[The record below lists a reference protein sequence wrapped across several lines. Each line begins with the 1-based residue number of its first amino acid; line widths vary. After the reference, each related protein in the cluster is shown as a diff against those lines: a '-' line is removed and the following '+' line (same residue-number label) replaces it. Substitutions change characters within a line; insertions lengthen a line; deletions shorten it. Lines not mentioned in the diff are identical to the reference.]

1 MYNRFIN
8 WSHNRLNKKSVRFI
22 AAGLTTAL
30 VATSIVIPTVA
41 ASGVSE
47 ISNASISALVE
58 DYITESAAADPVAE
72 LVGTTNVSVQ
82 TATAPKSA
90 AAKVYDSAN
99 AEKTVGKNE
108 TTALANANPQEAG
121 SNNTTEDNAGGDY
134 VADSNQA
141 TAKYPQFKD
150 RVIVT
155 VDSGVLNIRE
165 SASPDA
171 EIVGTIAR
179 AGIAL
184 VEEKGSSWTKIG
196 SGNCEG
202 YVSNDYIAFG
212 DDAGSW
218 AESNGIPK
226 YIKVQNNGLRVRK
239 EASLDGEVL
248 DAVYE
253 NETYSVL
260 GQTDG
265 WVKIEMYDGTVG
277 YVSEEYVEVRF
288 ETPRAKTVE
297 EIEEMRR
304 AEEEDARREK
314 ARKEAAEKAKQDS
327 DKESSNKESSNKE
340 SSKKES
346 SNSGSSSKSESSS
359 SSSSEGSSSAAERSA
374 ERIERT
380 EEIKKENESSMEEE
394 EYVPSTTH
402 AELRAEM
409 VAYAKQFLGNPYVY
423 GGTSLTNGTD
433 CSGFTMRIYEHFGYS
448 IPRAGG
454 QRTFGKLITVAE
466 AQPGDLVFYEGHVT
480 MYIGDG
486 KVIHASSER
495 TGIIISSLS
504 YSGTPLFARN
514 IIDAY

>member
-1 MYNRFIN
+1 MYKR
-8 WSHNRLNKKSVRFI
+8 SKKTVKI
-22 AAGLTTAL
+22 LAAGLTTAL
-30 VATSIVIPTVA
+30 IATSIVVPVVA
-41 ASGVSE
+41 
-47 ISNASISALVE
+47 SNGIESISISAMVE
-58 DYITESAAADPVAE
+58 DYITESDAADPVAE
-72 LVGTTNVSVQ
+72 LVGTTQ
-82 TATAPKSA
+82 TDTTAAPVSA
-90 AAKVYDSAN
+90 ADKVLQN
-99 AEKTVGKNE
+99 AEVGKKDTVALADASPEGVVAAEAAVKSGEAEAKLDAAEAPDNE
-108 TTALANANPQEAG
+108 TE
-121 SNNTTEDNAGGDY
+121 
-134 VADSNQA
+134 
-141 TAKYPQFKD
+141 KYPQFKD

-165 SASPDA
+165 SGSPDA

-212 DDAGSW
+212 DDAGTW
-218 AESNGIPK
+218 AEAHDIPK
-226 YIKVQNNGLRVRK
+226 YIKVQNDGLRVRR
-239 EASLDGEVL
+239 EASLDGDVL

-260 GQTDG
+260 DQTDG

-277 YVSEEYVEVRF
+277 YVSEDFVEVRF

-314 ARKEAAEKAKQDS
+314 ARKEAAEKAKKEAES
-327 DKESSNKESSNKE
+327 D
-340 SSKKES
+340 
-346 SNSGSSSKSESSS
+346 SSSKSESSS
-359 SSSSEGSSSAAERSA
+359 SKSESSSSKSESSSSKSESSSGSSESSSSSAAERSA

-394 EYVPSTTH
+394 ESYTPSTTH

>member
-1 MYNRFIN
+1 MYKR
-8 WSHNRLNKKSVRFI
+8 SKKI
-22 AAGLTTAL
+22 LATGLTTAL
-30 VATSIVIPTVA
+30 LLTSTVIPVA
-41 ASGVSE
+41 ASGDFSG
-47 ISNASISALVE
+47 ISISAKVE
-58 DYITESAAADPVAE
+58 EYIAESTSQDPVTE
-72 LVGTTNVSVQ
+72 LVGETTPVAPE
-82 TATAPKSA
+82 ATSTEALNATKQAEEAPADAEPKTEAVAEEAPKEEVKEE
-90 AAKVYDSAN
+90 AKV
-99 AEKTVGKNE
+99 
-108 TTALANANPQEAG
+108 
-121 SNNTTEDNAGGDY
+121 
-134 VADSNQA
+134 
-141 TAKYPQFKD
+141 KYPQFKD

-171 EIVGTIAR
+171 EIVGTIDR

-184 VEEKGSSWTKIG
+184 VEEKGDGWTKIG

-202 YVSNDYIAFG
+202 YVKNEYIAFG
-212 DDAGSW
+212 DQAGEW
-218 AESNGIPK
+218 AEENGIPK
-226 YIKVQNNGLRVRK
+226 YIKVQGAGLRVRK
-239 EASLDGEVL
+239 EASTDSDIL

-260 GQTDG
+260 SQKDD
-265 WVKIEMYDGTVG
+265 WVEIEMYDGTVG
-277 YVSEEYVEVRF
+277 FVNDDYVEVRF

-314 ARKEAAEKAKQDS
+314 ERLEAEAKAKAEAEAEEAARQAAAS
-327 DKESSNKESSNKE
+327 DDDDDDD
-340 SSKKES
+340 
-346 SNSGSSSKSESSS
+346 SSSDSNSSS
-359 SSSSEGSSSAAERSA
+359 SSSSSSSAAERSA
-374 ERIERT
+374 ERLERT
-380 EEIKKENESSMEEE
+380 EEMKKENEKAIEASANAEE
-394 EYVPSTTH
+394 STVVASTNS
-402 AELRAEM
+402 ELRANM
-409 VAYAKQFLGNPYVY
+409 IAYAKQFLGNPYVY

-433 CSGFTMRIYEHFGYS
+433 CSGFTMRIYEHFGYK

-454 QRTFGKLITVAE
+454 QRTFGKLISVAE
-466 AQPGDLVFYEGHVT
+466 AQPGDLVFYDGHVT

>member
-1 MYNRFIN
+1 MYNRFN
-8 WSHNRLNKKSVRFI
+8 KTAFKNLKNKKSVKAI
-22 AAGLTTAL
+22 AAGLATAVL
-30 VATSIVIPTVA
+30 ATSIVIPAVA
-41 ASGVSE
+41 ADSFDDL
-47 ISNASISALVE
+47 SISAMVE
-58 DYITESAAADPVAE
+58 DYITESEAPDPVAE
-72 LVGTTNVSVQ
+72 LVGTTASTQ
-82 TATAPKSA
+82 SASAAPASAADKVYQSA
-90 AAKVYDSAN
+90 AADKDKKNITTLSDSKPEAD
-99 AEKTVGKNE
+99 ASGASADEADAGTKEATGTKNE
-108 TTALANANPQEAG
+108 KETSEP
-121 SNNTTEDNAGGDY
+121 
-134 VADSNQA
+134 VIR
-141 TAKYPQFKD
+141 YPQFKD

-165 SASPDA
+165 SASKDA

-212 DDAGSW
+212 DDAGAW
-218 AESNGIPK
+218 AESNDIPK
-226 YIKVQNNGLRVRK
+226 YIKVQNDGLRVRR
-239 EASLDGEVL
+239 EASLDGDVL

-277 YVSEEYVEVRF
+277 YVSDDFVEVRF

-314 ARKEAAEKAKQDS
+314 ARKEAEEKAK
-327 DKESSNKESSNKE
+327 KEESSRSEGSSGNSESSSE
-340 SSKKES
+340 R
-346 SNSGSSSKSESSS
+346 SESSS
-359 SSSSEGSSSAAERSA
+359 SSESSSNAAERSK
-374 ERIERT
+374 ERT
-380 EEIKKENESSMEEE
+380 ERMEEIKKENESSIEEE
-394 EYVPSTTH
+394 ESVPVSTH
-402 AELRAEM
+402 SDLRAEM

-454 QRTFGKLITVAE
+454 QRTFGKLIKVSE